1 MQLVGIEIAPGG
13 THGVVL
19 DFDAARVVGFDLREI
34 GNCLVVGD
42 QSEICA
48 PVPANRELYEDLI
61 ARQPNLADALHPAR
75 FL

>member
-42 QSEICA
+42 QSENYA
-48 PVPANRELYEDLI
+48 SVPANRELYEDLI